1 LFNPLRIP
9 TSLQS
14 SLPFASKPKLLNK
27 KAPRPSNKKAVILE
41 SPDRK
46 IAALMQQVNTLRKEK
61 EKKRKL
67 KAAENRKFYLK
78 KKANELAVDTEMDKK
93 RKKEQ
98 YRRDAKKP
106 RTEL

>member
-1 LFNPLRIP
+1 M
-9 TSLQS
+9 
-14 SLPFASKPKLLNK
+14 
-27 KAPRPSNKKAVILE
+27 E